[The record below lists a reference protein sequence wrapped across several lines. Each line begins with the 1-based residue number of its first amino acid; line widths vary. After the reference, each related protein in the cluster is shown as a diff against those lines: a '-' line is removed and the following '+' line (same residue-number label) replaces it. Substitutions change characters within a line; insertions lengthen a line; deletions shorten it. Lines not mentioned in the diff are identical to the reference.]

1 MRMSLVCYASIYM
14 CDCPSSNVEVWMYT
28 YLCICVHVYV
38 STFSC
43 MCVQVMDVMRCDVMR
58 CYCICEVSSG
68 QVSR

>member
-38 STFSC
+38 FTFSC
-43 MCVQVMDVMRCDVMR
+43 MCAYVCAGDGCDAM
-58 CYCICEVSSG
+58 
-68 QVSR
+68 